1 MAERT
6 PVENPSPS
14 RWEILSRE
22 RNARVILC
30 NTPDTYALLDIVR
43 SADRAVRNLRNR
55 ILITLTPEQV
65 LPLLESYHQ
74 VAKQLHEVTQEMCEL
89 ADTKYFYSRSLKR
102 LFGDGADA
110 DNSSGE
116 PSKSSESSEPD
127 ETR

>member
-6 PVENPSPS
+6 PVDNSSPS

-65 LPLLESYHQ
+65 IPLLERYHQ

-102 LFGDGADA
+102 LFGNSENADDSPEGSDRHSA
-110 DNSSGE
+110 DSDT
-116 PSKSSESSEPD
+116 D
-127 ETR
+127 EKR